1 MNVPYDS
8 SLWRTIR
15 PIPTQDP
22 HLITTAKYHQVLPHQ
37 KTGNLIQVKHLPEC
51 RTQDHLPH
59 QHFSLLPS
67 ASPPFPPPPFAD
79 SALESLLRTSISV
92 VLAEATLK
100 GCSITYLPLYL
111 KPSNVYTKRWKWFW
125 CPLEMVV
132 VWSLILCT
140 EKQWAKFVINILL
153 TNCLEVL

>member
-1 MNVPYDS
+1 MNVPYDH

-15 PIPTQDP
+15 PTPTQAP
-22 HLITTAKYHQVLPHQ
+22 QLITTANITRYCHI

-51 RTQDHLPH
+51 PDLLPH

-67 ASPPFPPPPFAD
+67 ASPFPPPPLVD
-79 SALESLLRTSISV
+79 YALESLLRTSINV

-100 GCSITYLPLYL
+100 GCSVPYLPLYL

-140 EKQWAKFVINILL
+140 EKQWAKFVINI
-153 TNCLEVL
+153 